1 MTTFDTFQRYADR
14 SEAPKNAFYSKMRT
28 GIYNVCEETLRTG
41 GLHIIALNPGV
52 GKTQFTNAY
61 LGAMIEDDP
70 AASALVVVEQIATV
84 QERYETL
91 HKLIP
96 GRVACWTTKFKTVER
111 DKLYQYPIA
120 CITHAAFMTADDRLD
135 EMARYWK
142 RGPRTLT
149 VVDERLK
156 AAKTFCV
163 SMRELGW
170 AKDAAYKTDPEA
182 FEAMKQLDLLVTARI
197 DGHNRIDHLDDDA
210 VREVLP
216 RQAWFNTTKADRYS
230 KNFEKA
236 EYVGEIIGFARTM
249 MNRCAFLSSNGNEVQ
264 MIGYRNDLRIT
275 GPTLQLDAT
284 SLIDGVKQL
293 GLTGRNYHTAESMG
307 VPHVT
312 YGSLRCIIRKPP
324 LQKGQRIANIAKKD
338 DAATR
343 YRDWMVETVKNP
355 EYLQPGQK
363 ALVVTKK
370 AFTIED
376 GKYLPDWKR
385 DSERPKEAEWVGDP
399 DVYVKLLQR
408 WNDDQEKW
416 EALAKDRDGFYWDLG
431 DGRSAAVTY
440 FGANTSG
447 SNVWNKAE
455 TVFIFEADYPKQG
468 PNTAEVQ
475 AWLNLHT
482 LHRDGVLAK
491 MPTIDTHNDRVNA
504 YKIGRLVRSHAQLI
518 PRGLCRKFDEHGRCS
533 PMLVVCGISDADWL
547 LENWTTMFPGAPPP
561 VQPDASSR
569 TGTYRDR
576 VKAYLHDLPATVA
589 EVSAEQVAAHLG
601 PKAWRDISGQIMIKR
616 FRKVTLP
623 ALGWSVE
630 VRGRGRSRQTWFVR
644 WQPLKEESIGVLTA
658 ESSSI
663 TSRA

>member
-84 QERYETL
+84 QERFETL
-91 HKLIP
+91 YKLIP
-96 GRVACWTTKFKTVER
+96 GKVACWTTRFKTVER

-135 EMARYWK
+135 A
-142 RGPRTLT
+142 
-149 VVDERLK
+149 
-156 AAKTFCV
+156 
-163 SMRELGW
+163 
-170 AKDAAYKTDPEA
+170 
-182 FEAMKQLDLLVTARI
+182 TARI

-216 RQAWFNTTKADRYS
+216 RLAWFNTTKADRYS

-293 GLTGRNYHTAESMG
+293 GLTGRNYHTAASMG
-307 VPHVT
+307 VPPVT

-324 LQKGQRIANIAKKD
+324 LQKGQRIANIAKRD

-416 EALAKDRDGFYWDLG
+416 EALAKDRDGFHWDLG
-431 DGRSAAVTY
+431 QGRSAAVTY
-440 FGANTSG
+440 FGANTTG
-447 SNVWNKAE
+447 SNAWNAAE

-482 LHRDGVLAK
+482 LHREGVLAE
-491 MPTIDTHNDRVNA
+491 MPTIDTYNNRVDA
-504 YKIGRLVRSHAQLI
+504 YRTGRLVGSHAQLI

-576 VKAYLHDLPATVA
+576 VKAYLHDLPTSVA

-601 PKAWRDISGQIMIKR
+601 PKAWRDVLARIMTRR
-616 FRKVTLP
+616 FRQVTLP

-630 VRGRGRSRQTWFVR
+630 VRGRGRSKATWFVR
-644 WQPLKEESIGVLTA
+644 AQPLREESIGVMTA
-658 ESSSI
+658 ESSSTI
-663 TSRA
+663 STA

>member
-1 MTTFDTFQRYADR
+1 LTTFDTFQRYADR
-14 SEAPKNAFYSKMRT
+14 SEAPKNAFYSKMRA

-61 LGAMIEDDP
+61 LGAMIEDDS

-84 QERYETL
+84 QERFETL

-96 GRVACWTTKFKTVER
+96 GEVACWTTKFKTVER

-142 RGPRTLT
+142 RGRRTLT

-156 AAKTFCV
+156 AARTFCV

-170 AKDAAYKTDPEA
+170 AKDAAYKTDAEA

-216 RQAWFNTTKADRYS
+216 RLAWFNTTKADRYS
-230 KNFEKA
+230 KSFEKA

-249 MNRCAFLSSNGNEVQ
+249 INRCAFLSCNGNEVQ

-293 GLTGRNYHTAESMG
+293 GLTGRNYHTADGMG
-307 VPHVT
+307 VPSVT
-312 YGSLRCIIRKPP
+312 YGNLRCIIRKPP

-385 DSERPKEAEWVGDP
+385 DSERPERGGVGWGPGRVREAATAVERRPGKMGGVGKGP
-399 DVYVKLLQR
+399 RWFPLGFGRWAHGRGDVLRCEHDGQQR
-408 WNDDQEKW
+408 LERGRNRFHFRGGLS
-416 EALAKDRDGFYWDLG
+416 EAG
-431 DGRSAAVTY
+431 T
-440 FGANTSG
+440 
-447 SNVWNKAE
+447 
-455 TVFIFEADYPKQG
+455 
-468 PNTAEVQ
+468 
-475 AWLNLHT
+475 
-482 LHRDGVLAK
+482 
-491 MPTIDTHNDRVNA
+491 
-504 YKIGRLVRSHAQLI
+504 
-518 PRGLCRKFDEHGRCS
+518 EHGR
-533 PMLVVCGISDADWL
+533 
-547 LENWTTMFPGAPPP
+547 GA
-561 VQPDASSR
+561 S
-569 TGTYRDR
+569 
-576 VKAYLHDLPATVA
+576 VA
-589 EVSAEQVAAHLG
+589 EPSHAAPGRRACGNADHRHAQRSGGHLQDWAACPLTRATYPSRLVPQV
-601 PKAWRDISGQIMIKR
+601 R
-616 FRKVTLP
+616 
-623 ALGWSVE
+623 
-630 VRGRGRSRQTWFVR
+630 
-644 WQPLKEESIGVLTA
+644 
-658 ESSSI
+658 
-663 TSRA
+663 